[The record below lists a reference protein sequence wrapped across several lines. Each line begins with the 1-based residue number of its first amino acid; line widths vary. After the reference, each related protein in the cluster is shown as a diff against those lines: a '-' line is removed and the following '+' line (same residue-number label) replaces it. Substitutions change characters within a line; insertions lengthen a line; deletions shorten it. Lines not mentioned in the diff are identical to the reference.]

1 MGKRTGDLIIIENT
15 HLSPEFFILE
25 LSENSNLAD
34 FRPGQF
40 VQVKV
45 DGSQETFLRRPISI
59 YDVDFEKNT
68 FKLFFQIAGKGTS
81 VLSKLKAGDSLNL
94 IYPLGTSFTIPEKN
108 EKVLL
113 IGGGVGIAP
122 LLFLGK
128 CMNKKGNI
136 PDILLGFR
144 NSERIVETDKFRAV
158 GKVFITTEN
167 GSEGEKG
174 FVTNHSILSHTNYDK
189 IFCCGPEPMMKAV
202 ASYCQ
207 KNSIFCE
214 VSLENMM
221 ACGFGVCL
229 CCVADTVRGNLCSC
243 TDGPVFNLNDLRW

>member
-1 MGKRTGDLIIIENT
+1 MGKRVEDLKILENRR
-15 HLSPEFFILE
+15 LSQEFFILE
-25 LSENSNLAD
+25 FSVDDKIND
-34 FRPGQF
+34 FKPGQF

-45 DGSQETFLRRPISI
+45 DGSPETFLRRPISI

-68 FKLFFQIAGKGTS
+68 FRLFIQVVGKGTS
-81 VLSKLKAGDSLNL
+81 VLSQMKAGDSLNL
-94 IYPLGTSFTIPEKN
+94 IYPLGTSFTVPEQG

-113 IGGGVGIAP
+113 VGGGVGIAP
-122 LLFLGK
+122 LFFLGK
-128 CMNKKGNI
+128 CMNSKGYK

-144 NSERIVETDKFRAV
+144 NRDRIFEVDEFMKV
-158 GKVFITTEN
+158 GSVFLTTED

-174 FVTNHSILSHTNYDK
+174 FVTDHPILKSTEYDK

-202 ASYCQ
+202 ASYCR

-214 VSLENMM
+214 VSLENLM

-229 CCVADTVRGNLCSC
+229 CCIADTVRGNLCSC
-243 TDGPVFNLNDLRW
+243 IDGPVFNLNDLKW

>member
-1 MGKRTGDLIIIENT
+1 
-15 HLSPEFFILE
+15 
-25 LSENSNLAD
+25 
-34 FRPGQF
+34 
-40 VQVKV
+40 
-45 DGSQETFLRRPISI
+45 
-59 YDVDFEKNT
+59 
-68 FKLFFQIAGKGTS
+68 
-81 VLSKLKAGDSLNL
+81 
-94 IYPLGTSFTIPEKN
+94 
-108 EKVLL
+108 
-113 IGGGVGIAP
+113 
-122 LLFLGK
+122 
-128 CMNKKGNI
+128 MNKTGNI

-158 GKVFITTEN
+158 GKVFLTTED

-174 FVTNHSILSHTNYDK
+174 FVTNHSILSHTKYDK